1 MSLSAEEGMPS
12 RGLAGVLEQQEIK
25 TQPAQVTQVESLR
38 KTYRI
43 WTVYSL
49 QLEEGGWFPLRSC
62 WNE

>member
-12 RGLAGVLEQQEIK
+12 RGLPGVLEQQEIK

-43 WTVYSL
+43 WDCVFPPIGERRLVSTQIL
-49 QLEEGGWFPLRSC
+49 LE
-62 WNE
+62 